1 MGPTCN
7 KIQAGMKTCR
17 MSLIKFFKIFIIS
30 IVSLLCFLLQ
40 QSEYLQYK
48 MEGGGDMKNLI
59 EHILNCY
66 STPTSMRM
74 FGNVEHKKRIIK
86 CEQKSSI
93 SSHFRK

>member
-1 MGPTCN
+1 
-7 KIQAGMKTCR
+7 
-17 MSLIKFFKIFIIS
+17 MSSIKFFKIFIIS

-48 MEGGGDMKNLI
+48 MEGEGGGYMKNLI

-66 STPTSMRM
+66 NTVPSIRM
-74 FGNVEHKKRIIK
+74 SGNVEHKKRISK

-93 SSHFRK
+93 SSYFRK